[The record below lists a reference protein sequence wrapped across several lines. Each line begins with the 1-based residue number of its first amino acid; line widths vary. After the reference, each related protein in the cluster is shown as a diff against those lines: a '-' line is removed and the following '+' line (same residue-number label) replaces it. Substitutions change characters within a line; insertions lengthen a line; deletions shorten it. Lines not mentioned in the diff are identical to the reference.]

1 MAAHVSE
8 EIWRG
13 RYDRWKASGLPL
25 HEFGTKEKISAKSL
39 PWWKRRMVQFERES
53 GASMTFVRVAEAEP
67 CGPAAV
73 ADIEVLLPNA
83 LRLRIASGASMQHVV
98 ELVTA
103 LGEIRFR

>member
-1 MAAHVSE
+1 MAVHVSE

-13 RYDRWKASGLPL
+13 RYDRWKASGLSL

-53 GASMTFVRVAEAEP
+53 GTSMTFVRVASAEP
-67 CGPAAV
+67 CVPTAV
-73 ADIEVLLPNA
+73 ADVEVLLPNA
-83 LRLRIASGASMQHVV
+83 VRLRIACGTPMPQVI